1 MRKEISSLERGI
13 LLAEDTASK
22 TKEELEA
29 AEAKLEVVDGQQV
42 PAEKP
47 GRLKRLKGYVDR
59 ATEEVSSLKES
70 LEAKEA
76 LLLRALEENKVYN
89 LSQSLL
95 YLMKNILIYQFELKF
110 LGMPSSCYNTSPPSS
125 AIRNHHIQS

>member
-1 MRKEISSLERGI
+1 M
-13 LLAEDTASK
+13 LAEDTASK

-42 PAEKP
+42 PGEKP